1 MIYLLFNKLREYV
14 SPNDLEIHIYKNG
27 IYVVNYKLISSF
39 NDNRIVIEVDNNK
52 LYINGNKLI
61 ISRLKKDEL
70 FISGNID
77 SINFNE

>member
-1 MIYLLFNKLREYV
+1 MLFNKLREYV
-14 SPNDLEIHIYKNG
+14 SPNDLEIHIYKSG

-70 FISGNID
+70 FISGNIN

>member
-1 MIYLLFNKLREYV
+1 MLFNKLREYV
-14 SPNDLEIHIYKNG
+14 SPNDLEIHIYKSG

>member
-1 MIYLLFNKLREYV
+1 MFKILKEYV
-14 SPNDLEIHIYKNG
+14 SPNDLEIHIYKSG

-39 NDNRIVIEVDNNK
+39 NDNRIVIDVDNNK

-61 ISRLKKDEL
+61 ISRLKRDEL